1 MYKGLL
7 FLTAGAIFYRTG
19 TRNLNKLGGLGHT
32 MPWTMVFFMIGA
44 LAIAGIPP
52 FNGFASKL
60 LIYESVFRFSP
71 FLSIIAMVVSI
82 LTLASFVKVFH
93 SMFMGAPRAE
103 FAEAREVPR
112 PMIAGMALL
121 AVVVIATGLLPQ
133 VFVDRMI
140 SPAVEA
146 LVDRAGYIAAIL
158 GGN

>member
-1 MYKGLL
+1 
-7 FLTAGAIFYRTG
+7 
-19 TRNLNKLGGLGHT
+19 
-32 MPWTMVFFMIGA
+32 MIGA

-103 FAEAREVPR
+103 FAAVREVPAG
-112 PMIAGMALL
+112 MIAGMALL
-121 AVVVIATGLLPQ
+121 AIVVVVTGLMPRT
-133 VFVDRMI
+133 FIDGMI
-140 SPAVEA
+140 TPAVNA
-146 LVDRAGYIAAIL
+146 LVDRSDYIAAIL
-158 GGN
+158 GGH